1 MSEFLNRREFLH
13 ASGLV
18 TASAVA
24 AGLVIPSVAR
34 AGSFSSSG
42 RLKVGVIGCGGRGTG
57 AAVNIL
63 EASGDVEIFAIGDMF
78 KDRTDGARNEFKNL
92 DKAMADRVNL
102 SDDRVFN
109 GFDAYQ
115 KVLASGIDIVI
126 LATPPGFRPTHFAAA
141 VEAGKHVFMEKPVA
155 TDPAGIRTVIAAAKR
170 AAEKKLSVVTG
181 TQRRHEACYLEAMER
196 IRGGAIG
203 KVLST
208 SVYWN
213 QGSLWNHAQ
222 RPEWSDM
229 EWQLRN
235 WLYFTWLSGDH
246 IVEQHVHN
254 IDVAA
259 WAMGEVPK
267 GCWAMG
273 GRQVRIKPE
282 FGHIFDHFAVEFE
295 YADGRRVNS
304 YCRQIDG
311 TTPRVEEIVQG
322 TNGRALLSSGRA
334 EIVGEKAW
342 KWSGKQTNPYVQEHI
357 DLMASIT
364 GKGTYLNEAQRV
376 AESTL
381 MAIMGRM
388 AAYTGKAID
397 WEKAMNS
404 KLDLTPPKLE
414 LGSLPVPEVAVPG
427 KTPLI

>member
-24 AGLVIPSVAR
+24 AGLVIPSMAR
-34 AGSFSSSG
+34 AGSFSSG
-42 RLKVGVIGCGGRGTG
+42 RMKVGVIGCGGRGTG

-63 EASGDVEIFAIGDMF
+63 EASGDVEIFALGDMF
-78 KDRTDGARNEFKNL
+78 KDRTDGARNELKNL
-92 DKAMADRVNL
+92 DKALVERVNL

-115 KVLASGIDIVI
+115 KVLASGVDIVI

-141 VEAGKHVFMEKPVA
+141 IDAGKHVFMEKPVA

-181 TQRRHEACYLEAMER
+181 TQRRHEACYLEAMQR
-196 IRGGAIG
+196 IKDGAIG
-203 KVLST
+203 KVLGA

-213 QGSLWNHAQ
+213 QGSLWHHAP
-222 RPEWSDM
+222 RPEWTDM

-235 WLYFTWLSGDH
+235 WLYFAWLSGDH

-254 IDVAA
+254 IDVAS
-259 WAMGEVPK
+259 WVMGDLPK

-273 GRQVRIKPE
+273 GRQVRTKPE

-311 TTPRVEEIVQG
+311 TTPRVEEVIQG
-322 TNGRALLSSGRA
+322 SNGRAVLSSGRA
-334 EIVGEKAW
+334 EIIGEKAW

-364 GKGTYLNEAQRV
+364 GKGAYLNEAQRV

-388 AAYTGKAID
+388 AAYTGKSID
-397 WEKAMNS
+397 WDKAMNS